1 MIEPITLRTNSP
13 IKWQRRT
20 AILLSA
26 RGCPNRATCR
36 WHVCLYALA
45 SIRTIAFRGLT
56 RSAVSWLMLPDIP
69 LSCKVRELVLAPW
82 KLARFVCGLTNEA
95 AILEW
100 RAK

>member
-1 MIEPITLRTNSP
+1 MIEIITSRPVPP

-26 RGCPNRATCR
+26 RYCPNKATRR
-36 WHVCLYALA
+36 WHICRYALA
-45 SIRTIAFRGLT
+45 ALRTIAFRGCT
-56 RSAVSWLMLPDIP
+56 RAVVSWLTLPDIP

-82 KLARFVCGLTNEA
+82 KLARFLCGLTDEA